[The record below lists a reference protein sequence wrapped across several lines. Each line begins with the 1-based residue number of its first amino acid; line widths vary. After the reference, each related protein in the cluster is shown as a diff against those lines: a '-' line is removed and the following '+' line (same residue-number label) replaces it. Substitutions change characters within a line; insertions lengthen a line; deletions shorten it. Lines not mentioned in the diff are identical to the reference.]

1 MKRSLRND
9 ILSFLAESGQKRRPV
24 TARNEEE
31 AGFLSQWLAAPVN
44 DDAGSGGPVLS
55 PRENLDDL
63 IESCTACGNIKEKRA
78 GYGNGSSGVMI
89 ILHAPRLVDRVE
101 RDILR
106 KESIDLLQK
115 MLSAIKLNMD
125 TCYITNMI
133 KCEMED
139 ILTRPSE
146 MVEHCQKILTRE
158 LEVIA
163 PRVVLVMGDMQPIQ
177 KMVHGSSGMIW
188 FSLEHPLTLI
198 KNPELKHPAWK
209 TLQMVQTEIS
219 ESPV

>member
-9 ILSFLAESGQKRRPV
+9 IISFLAESGQKRRPV
-24 TARNEEE
+24 TARGEEE
-31 AGFLSQWLAAPVN
+31 AEFLSRWLTAPIADVP
-44 DDAGSGGPVLS
+44 GSDGPVLS
-55 PRENLDDL
+55 PREDREKL
-63 IESCTACGNIKEKRA
+63 IESCTACGNVKEKRA
-78 GYGNGSSGVMI
+78 GYGDGSSGVMI
-89 ILHAPRLVDRVE
+89 ILNAPRLVDRVE

-106 KESIDLLQK
+106 KDSIDLLQK
-115 MLSAIKLNMD
+115 MLSAIKLHMD

-158 LEVIA
+158 LEVMA
-163 PRVVLVMGDMQPIQ
+163 PRIVLVMGDMQPIQ
-177 KMVHGSSGMIW
+177 KMIHGSSGMTW

-219 ESPV
+219 ESTS